1 MATVTLPMASRRQT
15 LLPALVRTGLAVGV
29 SDAFFAS
36 SLALLVPPTATFARL
51 WQGVASVP
59 FGKGMLTGGLP
70 AAAVGLAVH
79 FCVAFFWSALFVLAL
94 RVSPA
99 LRDAL
104 TSWRRA
110 ILVAS
115 IYGMSIWLIMSLVVI
130 PVIVHRPPAIGPKW
144 WILLIGHIPFVA
156 MPMVLAN
163 RRRTST

>member
-1 MATVTLPMASRRQT
+1 MATVSLPMTSPRQS
-15 LLPALVRTGLAVGV
+15 LVPALVRTGLAVGV
-29 SDAFFAS
+29 SDAIFAS
-36 SLALLVPPTATFARL
+36 SLALLVPPTATLARL

-59 FGKGMLTGGLP
+59 FGKGMIGGGLP
-70 AAAVGLAVH
+70 AAAAGLAVH
-79 FCVAFFWSALFVLAL
+79 FCVAFFWSGLFILAL
-94 RVSPA
+94 RASPA
-99 LRDAL
+99 LRDVL
-104 TSWRRA
+104 TSWPRA

-130 PVIVHRPPAIGPKW
+130 PSIVHRPPAIGPKY